1 MPDSALTARA
11 RTELNDLQNRL
22 GTLYRL
28 EPAPDIVPFVQV
40 HDEGREQVLVKESEG
55 TLELAVVLP
64 NASVLALNDV
74 QAGDMDA
81 YLGAV
86 EGVSHFTHLAERAR
100 TCLPTTL
107 LELELQ
113 AEVDKFAL
121 LAPNARAKG
130 RAELALLHRRL
141 YENVRFLHAPGT
153 EPGMRYRLA
162 NELAAK
168 LWATWLHYFGESAA
182 LDREL
187 VRFYRAGQADKIRM
201 VQAA

>member
-1 MPDSALTARA
+1 MPDLALTARA
-11 RTELNDLQNRL
+11 RAELNDMQNRL
-22 GTLYRL
+22 GALYQL

-40 HDEGREQVLVKESEG
+40 HEEGREQVLVKESEG

-64 NASVLALNDV
+64 SASVLALNDTR
-74 QAGDMDA
+74 GESDMDA

-121 LAPNARAKG
+121 LAPTARAKG
-130 RAELALLHRRL
+130 RAELARLHRRL

-153 EPGMRYRLA
+153 EPGIRYR
-162 NELAAK
+162 
-168 LWATWLHYFGESAA
+168 
-182 LDREL
+182 
-187 VRFYRAGQADKIRM
+187 
-201 VQAA
+201 